1 MKILIATGPLY
12 PSVGNNANLL
22 LKIADVL
29 SAEHEV
35 CFCSLCYADNTGSL
49 PDKIHGY
56 HVFWAN
62 KYFNGYH
69 RKISRTFARVF
80 DRNGYS
86 DLELALPMLYA
97 MKKIRRDY
105 QYDTV
110 FTSVEPFYAADAASR
125 ISAKN
130 KILYLMDPPDIL
142 TGMRGTYY
150 RNKRIRRIINKMDLL
165 VTTPFIMRAF
175 SDRRYKLPKYEMTGF
190 PLITETAECCNENIA
205 GWPKDNDGRITLL
218 FCGWLCSDI
227 RSPAFFL
234 HIVNRLDHRFR
245 VVFMGKE
252 CELLFDKFHI
262 DTEAEV
268 LTFPNQPYIKARSAL
283 EKADILI
290 NIGNDIPV
298 HVPSKILE
306 YINTGKPIINFHK
319 MPNCP
324 SLYYTERY
332 PLCLNI
338 YEREANPDAILET
351 VKRFCLE
358 NRGNRVN
365 RELILREYD
374 DCTSSYIANRIME
387 HIKEK

>member
-1 MKILIATGPLY
+1 MKVLIATGPIY

-22 LKIADVL
+22 RKVADVL
-29 SAEHEV
+29 STKHEV
-35 CFCSLCYADNTGSL
+35 RFCSLYYSDLDKDL
-49 PDKIHGY
+49 PNEIHGH

-62 KYFNGYH
+62 KYFCSYH
-69 RKISRTFARVF
+69 RIISRVLARVF

-86 DLELALPMLYA
+86 DLELTLLMLYA
-97 MKKIRRDY
+97 MRKIRK
-105 QYDTV
+105 QYRYDIV
-110 FTSVEPFYAADAASR
+110 LSSMEPFYAANAASK
-125 ISAKN
+125 ISVKK
-130 KILYLMDPPDIL
+130 KILYLMDPPDVL
-142 TGMRGTYY
+142 TGLRGTHY

-165 VTTPFIMRAF
+165 VTTPFIMSAF
-175 SDRRYKLPKYEMTGF
+175 SDRHYELPRHEITGF
-190 PLITETAECCNENIA
+190 PLITDTEECFNEIIE
-205 GWPKDNDGRITLL
+205 GWPEDNDGRITLL
-218 FCGWLCSDI
+218 FCGWLCSEI
-227 RSPAFFL
+227 RSPAFFVQ
-234 HIVNRLDHRFR
+234 IVNRLDRRFR
-245 VVFMGKE
+245 IVFMGKE

-268 LTFPNQPYIKARSAL
+268 LVFPNQPYIKARSAL

-290 NIGNDIPV
+290 NIGNSIPV

-306 YINTGKPIINFHK
+306 YINSGKPIINFHK
-319 MPNCP
+319 MPDCP

-332 PLCLNI
+332 PLCLNVF
-338 YEREANPDAILET
+338 EREADPDTILET
-351 VKRFCLE
+351 VKQFCLD